1 MRLVVSMNSYLFCQ
15 FPIANFLL
23 PTVIKLK
30 SINFTGSM
38 KYLIV
43 GLGNIGEEYAETRH
57 NIGFKVVDELAASS
71 NATWKGVTLGSMT
84 EVKHKGRILILLKP
98 NTYMNLSGKAVNY
111 WLQKEKIPVE
121 NLLVIVDEIQ
131 LDLGTVRLRGK
142 GTDGGHNGLKDI
154 QAQLGTT
161 EYARLRIG
169 VGRNFHPGGQV
180 NYVLGQWNK
189 EEKAILPEVL
199 RAGAEAIKTF
209 VSIGLKRAMDQV
221 NATTSQIKNDKP

>member
-1 MRLVVSMNSYLFCQ
+1 MLYALCPMQTVCGVQMTQITAKSF
-15 FPIANFLL
+15 NFAR
-23 PTVIKLK
+23 T
-30 SINFTGSM
+30 M
-38 KYLIV
+38 KYLVV

-71 NATWKGVTLGSMT
+71 DATWKSVTLGSLA
-84 EVKHKGRILILLKP
+84 EVKHKGRTMILLKP

-111 WLQKEKIPVE
+111 WLQKEKITVE
-121 NLLVIVDEIQ
+121 NLLVILDEIQ

-169 VGRNFHPGGQV
+169 VGKNFHPGGQV

-189 EEKAILPEVL
+189 EEKAMLPDVL
-199 RAGAEAIKTF
+199 KTSAEAIKTF

-221 NATTSQIKNDKP
+221 NATTSQLKKDKP

>member
-1 MRLVVSMNSYLFCQ
+1 
-15 FPIANFLL
+15 
-23 PTVIKLK
+23 
-30 SINFTGSM
+30 M

-57 NIGFKVVDELAASS
+57 NVGFKVVDELANSS
-71 NATWKGVTLGSMT
+71 NAIWKSVTLGSMT
-84 EVKHKGRILILLKP
+84 EVKHKGRTLLLLKP

-121 NLLVIVDEIQ
+121 NMLVILDEIQ

-161 EYARLRIG
+161 DYARLRIG
-169 VGRNFHPGGQV
+169 VGKNFHPGGQV
-180 NYVLGQWNK
+180 NYVLGLWSK
-189 EEKAILPEVL
+189 EEKTILPDVL
-199 RAGAEAIKTF
+199 KAGAEAIKTF
-209 VSIGLKRAMDQV
+209 AAIGLKRAMDQV
-221 NATTSQIKNDKP
+221 NATTAQIKTDKP

>member
-1 MRLVVSMNSYLFCQ
+1 
-15 FPIANFLL
+15 
-23 PTVIKLK
+23 
-30 SINFTGSM
+30 M
-38 KYLIV
+38 KYLVV

-57 NIGFKVVDELAASS
+57 NVGFKVVDELASS
-71 NATWKGVTLGSMT
+71 ANATWKNVTLGSMT
-84 EVKHKGRILILLKP
+84 EVKHKGRTLILLKP

-121 NLLVIVDEIQ
+121 NMLVIVDEIQ

-169 VGRNFHPGGQV
+169 VGKNFHPGGQV
-180 NYVLGQWNK
+180 NYVLGQWSK
-189 EEKAILPEVL
+189 EEKAILADVL
-199 RAGAEAIKTF
+199 KAGAEAIKTF
-209 VSIGLKRAMDQV
+209 VAIGLKRAMDLV
-221 NATTSQIKNDKP
+221 NATSAQIKTDKP